1 MELLNFNGE
10 IVSAT
15 SGIILPNSRGFKYGD
30 GVFETMLCRE
40 NKIHFAEDHI
50 NRLINGLTILDFT
63 IPTYYTTAYFTGLI
77 NTLLKENKHNKTARI
92 RLTAFRDE
100 GGLYDEIKETPDYI
114 IQTWALQ
121 ESIGNWNE
129 KGLAIGVCNNIKKS
143 CDSLCNLKHNNFLPY
158 IMGANLAK
166 KNNWNDTVMLNSF
179 GRVCD
184 TTIANIFLIK
194 NKIVYTP
201 ALQEGCVAGIIRK
214 NLIVHLVKN
223 KTEVIEKDITI
234 EELMDADELFVTNS
248 IQNIR
253 WVQNIG
259 GKKYTNNLTRSI
271 YESFAAL
278 HSN

>member
-30 GVFETMLCRE
+30 GVFETMLFRE

-63 IPTYYTTAYFTGLI
+63 IPTYYTTTNFTGQI

-129 KGLAIGVCNNIKKS
+129 KGLAIGICNNIKKS

-158 IMGANLAK
+158 VMGANLAK

-184 TTIANIFLIK
+184 TTIANIFIIK

-271 YESFAAL
+271 YESFTAL
-278 HSN
+278 LSN